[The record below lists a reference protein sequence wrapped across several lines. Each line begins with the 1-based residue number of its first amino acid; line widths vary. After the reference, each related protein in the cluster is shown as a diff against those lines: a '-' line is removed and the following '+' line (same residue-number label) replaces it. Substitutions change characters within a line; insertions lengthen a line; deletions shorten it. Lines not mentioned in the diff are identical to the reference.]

1 MTTEHIR
8 GDGAHRPVTDRVRV
22 RRRAER
28 GSYDPAQVN
37 AILDE
42 ALICHIAFVDDGR
55 PYVLPTLHTRIDDTL
70 YFHGSQQNG
79 MFKQMLGSPVCAEAT
94 IIDSLVLGRSLFQNS
109 MNFRSVVVLGSPYEV
124 TEPDAKLRAMVALME
139 RVVPGRT
146 DEVRPLTDP
155 ELRSVRVLALPLEEC
170 SAKIRTGPPGD
181 KESDVDLP
189 VWAGELPLRIVPGE
203 PVDDPDLRPGN
214 PAREHIRS
222 WGRSRSGV

>member
-8 GDGAHRPVTDRVRV
+8 DDGTHRPLTERVRV

-42 ALICHIAFVDDGR
+42 ALICRVAFVDDGR

-70 YFHGSQQNG
+70 YFHASQQNR
-79 MFKQMLGSPVCAEAT
+79 MFKRMLEAPVCVEAT
-94 IIDSLVLGRSLFQNS
+94 VIDSLVLGRSLFQNS
-109 MNFRSVVVLGSPYEV
+109 MNFRSVVALGNPYEV
-124 TEPDAKLRAMVALME
+124 TGADAKLRAMVALME
-139 RVVPGRT
+139 RVVPGRA
-146 DEVRPLTDP
+146 DEVRPLTDA
-155 ELRSVRVLALPLEEC
+155 ELRSVRVLALTLEEC
-170 SAKIRTGPPGD
+170 SAKIRSGPPGD
-181 KESDVDLP
+181 KESDFGLP

-222 WGRSRSGV
+222 WGSSRSGV